1 MSCSEYLLDHPQIL
15 RGKTVIELGAGSA
28 LPSMIAFQFCEEV
41 TATDLDHVLKITRKS
56 IELNKNGLKSRIKVS
71 KCDWDDP
78 NLDTQFDGIL
88 LIYPF
93 Y

>member
-1 MSCSEYLLDHPQIL
+1 
-15 RGKTVIELGAGSA
+15 
-28 LPSMIAFQFCEEV
+28 MIAFQFCEEV

-56 IELNKNGLKSRIKVS
+56 IELNKNALKSRIKVS

-78 NLDTQFDGIL
+78 NLDTRYDGIL

-93 Y
+93 YLS